1 MTKFLLLI
9 YKILSVIF
17 LPIIIIIIIF
27 RIFQNKEIN
36 NRIKERFAFSSKKR
50 PEGKLI
56 WINASSIGEY
66 LATLSLIKKIRKIKP
81 KTKILITTNTKTSA
95 LLAQKITDKNIVHQ
109 FTPQDNP
116 LVIKKFL
123 NYWKPSLVLW
133 MESEF
138 WPIILN
144 ETKNYRIEIILL
156 NGRMSDKS
164 FKNWNYFKFFFK
176 EIISNFS
183 LILTMSK
190 IDQKNFKKLGAK
202 NVNFIGNLKFSNG
215 SLSYNKLLE
224 KKARKIIFNRSVWL
238 AASTHHGEEVF
249 ATNIHLKLKERLNL
263 KNLLTIIVPRNIKR
277 TAKIKKEIKLYVPS
291 TEQFQSKSI
300 TPNTEIIIDN
310 SIGQLEMWYKNVK
323 TVFLGKSYPPKGGQN
338 PIEPAR
344 NGCAI
349 ISGKMSNFKEIEEE
363 MLRNKCL
370 IRANKPS
377 EFYSTIEDCIKK
389 NNYIKN
395 IRINA
400 KKYVKSKSFI
410 LDKTVKT
417 IQKYLV

>member
-1 MTKFLLLI
+1 MTKFLILI

-17 LPIIIIIIIF
+17 LPIILIIIIF

-50 PEGKLI
+50 PKGKLI

-66 LATLSLIKKIRKIKP
+66 FATLSLIKKIRKIKP
-81 KTKILITTNTKTSA
+81 KTKILLTTNTKTSA
-95 LLAQKITDKNIVHQ
+95 LLAEKITDKNIFHQ

-116 LVIKKFL
+116 LIIKKFL

-138 WPIILN
+138 WPIILD
-144 ETKNYRIEIILL
+144 ETKKYGIEIILL

-164 FKNWNYFKFFFK
+164 FKSWNYFKFFFK

-190 IDQKNFKKLGAK
+190 FDQNNFKKLGAK
-202 NVNFIGNLKFSNG
+202 NINFIGNLKFSNG
-215 SLSYNKLLE
+215 ELPYNKLLE
-224 KKARKIIFNRSVWL
+224 KKARKIISNRSVWL
-238 AASTHHGEEVF
+238 AASTHQGEEVF
-249 ATNIHLKLKERLNL
+249 AASIHLKLKERLNL

-277 TAKIKKEIKLYVPS
+277 ADKIKKEIKSYVPL

-300 TPNTEIIIDN
+300 GPNTEIIIDN
-310 SIGQLEMWYKNVK
+310 SIGQLEMWYKNIK

-410 LDKTVKT
+410 LNKTVKI